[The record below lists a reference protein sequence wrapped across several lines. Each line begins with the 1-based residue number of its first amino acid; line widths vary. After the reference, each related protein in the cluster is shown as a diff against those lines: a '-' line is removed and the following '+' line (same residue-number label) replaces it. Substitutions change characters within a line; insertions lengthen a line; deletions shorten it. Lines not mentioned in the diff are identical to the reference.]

1 MCLAYM
7 VLRHLLKF
15 ISMSI
20 LKHLCTFRKDK
31 IIESLLTKIF
41 IYIWQIKCE
50 NLDSWNYYSAVN
62 TLFMPYQ
69 IMFVFSDLSRK
80 LRKWFFLDSKQQSGV
95 CLKRNNV
102 SNWGYLKKYSRP
114 FMQWLAMQCF
124 KTV

>member
-62 TLFMPYQ
+62 TFSVIYQ
-69 IMFVFSDLSRK
+69 GNYEND
-80 LRKWFFLDSKQQSGV
+80 FF
-95 CLKRNNV
+95 
-102 SNWGYLKKYSRP
+102 
-114 FMQWLAMQCF
+114 
-124 KTV
+124 